1 MASLKKNV
9 DVSAAATNPS
19 KFFKTPQDVLN
30 QSWLTREDKLKIL
43 RQWEV
48 DARLLEVAEEENM
61 GDGESDQLGAIVNAL
76 IALDDE
82 SKRPNAQHMGSPAK
96 HGG

>member
-1 MASLKKNV
+1 MARFKRNL
-9 DVSAAATNPS
+9 DVNAAAINPT
-19 KFFKTPQDVLN
+19 KFFKTPRDVLIH
-30 QSWLTREDKLKIL
+30 SKLTREDKLKIL

-61 GDGESDQLGAIVNAL
+61 GDGESDQLAAIVNAL

-82 SKRPNAQHMGSPAK
+82 SKRPDTQHTRSPTK